1 MHHDTIRLVSLNF
14 RLRRRIAAV
23 VCTRQRSTS
32 HKCHSERESRNP
44 VSEPYRTPRDVST
57 ALDMTRLKFINFA
70 LPGSRFASTLFARK
84 ILLLPRGC
92 LSHMSRRT
100 RKNVGVIGLGIIG
113 SRVTANLRK
122 KGFHVFVWNRTP
134 RPVPNF
140 VGAPGEIAEMCDFVQ
155 IFVSDDEAL
164 LEVCKQLAPTLAPR
178 HVVIAHSTVAPQ
190 TMREAAD
197 IVERRGARFIEAPF
211 TGSKKAA
218 ENGELIFYVGGDEV
232 AIEEARPV
240 LDASAKDIMTIGEIG
255 QATAIKLATN
265 MITAASVQA
274 AAEALA
280 LVHTVGLP
288 LEKLMEA
295 MEGNASHSKTL
306 AMKLPKMI
314 ATNFEPHFS
323 VKHMLKDIQIASRI
337 ALSYHLDLVLTAA
350 TRDRLLEQM
359 QHGFGDE
366 DYSALARKYF
376 AELSPIET
384 EKAASGL
391 PEQPAA
397 PPLNLQPLIEL
408 LQSAQAHGPAP
419 AVPEIAQE
427 PESTGPPIAP
437 IAEIGRAHV

>member
-1 MHHDTIRLVSLNF
+1 
-14 RLRRRIAAV
+14 
-23 VCTRQRSTS
+23 
-32 HKCHSERESRNP
+32 
-44 VSEPYRTPRDVST
+44 
-57 ALDMTRLKFINFA
+57 
-70 LPGSRFASTLFARK
+70 
-84 ILLLPRGC
+84 
-92 LSHMSRRT
+92 MSRRT

-113 SRVTANLRK
+113 SRVTANLRQ

-164 LEVCKQLAPTLAPR
+164 LGVCKQLAPTLAPR

-197 IVERRGARFIEAPF
+197 IVERRGARFVEAPF

-218 ENGELIFYVGGDEV
+218 ENGELIFYVGGDEM
-232 AIEEARPV
+232 AIDEARPV
-240 LDASAKDIMTIGEIG
+240 LNASAKDIMMIGEIG

-288 LEKLMEA
+288 LEKLVQA
-295 MEGNASHSKTL
+295 LEGNASHSKTL

-314 ATNFEPHFS
+314 ETNFDPHFS

-337 ALSYHLDLVLTAA
+337 GLSYHLELVVTGA

-359 QHGFGDE
+359 QHGYGDE
-366 DYSALARKYF
+366 DYSAVARKYF
-376 AELSPIET
+376 AVTSPPKHEEQPVEFVQHQT
-384 EKAASGL
+384 APAASV
-391 PEQPAA
+391 P
-397 PPLNLQPLIEL
+397 NLQPLIEM
-408 LQSAQAHGPAP
+408 LQPEQITIVPNTP
-419 AVPEIAQE
+419 QPVVPERERHADIAA
-427 PESTGPPIAP
+427 PEFTPIAP
-437 IAEIGRAHV
+437 PSEDRQLPPEKNNAAPGMTARPKTAAEISADEAERQRSLLSRILRKQIDY